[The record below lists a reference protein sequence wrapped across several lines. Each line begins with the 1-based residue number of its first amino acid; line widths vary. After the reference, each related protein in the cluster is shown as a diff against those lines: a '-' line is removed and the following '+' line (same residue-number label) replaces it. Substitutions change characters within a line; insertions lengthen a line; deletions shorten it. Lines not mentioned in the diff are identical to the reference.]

1 MTDRVL
7 VAYASRYGSTAEV
20 AEAIGNVLREE
31 GFDVDVRHVAD
42 AADPGGYEAVVVGS
56 PIYFGR
62 WMSEAADLVTR
73 HRAALAERPVAL
85 FTVCGTMMT
94 DTERN
99 RRHVRRWLG
108 PVLRD
113 APEVRPVD
121 TGLFGGKVERR
132 RLSLLDRLFVWASRT
147 IETDRR
153 DWDAIRDWAR
163 ALAPK
168 LRGS

>member
-7 VAYASRYGSTAEV
+7 VTYASRYGSTAEV
-20 AEAIGNVLREE
+20 AEAIGSVLREE

-42 AADPGGYEAVVVGS
+42 VDDPGGYEAVVVGS

-62 WMSEAADLVTR
+62 WMSEAADLVSR
-73 HRAALAERPVAL
+73 HRAVLAERPVAL

-99 RRHVRRWLG
+99 RRHVRRWLA
-108 PVLRD
+108 PVHRR

-132 RLSLLDRLFVWASRT
+132 GLTLFDRLFVWASRT
-147 IETDRR
+147 IEADRR
-153 DWDAIRDWAR
+153 DWDLIQAWAR
-163 ALAPK
+163 DLAPK
-168 LRGS
+168 LRRA